1 MTGMLSA
8 ADLPATIPVFP
19 LPGALL
25 LPRARL
31 PLHIFEPRYLA
42 MLDDALKTSHRL
54 IGMIQPNAGLGGQ
67 NALHSIGCAGRVTA
81 FSETDD
87 GRYMITLTGS
97 SRFRLVEEVEGFT
110 PYRKCTVSWNGF
122 DRDLGGNEHD
132 AGLDR
137 DRFLKLLERY
147 FEAEE
152 LKTDWGSLCQADDEL
167 LINSLS
173 MLCPLTPEDKQAL
186 LEAPSLVTRRE
197 TLVTLLEFA
206 MRGGTGEEVMQ

>member
-1 MTGMLSA
+1 MFSA
-8 ADLPATIPVFP
+8 ADLPQTIPLFP

-42 MLDDALKTSHRL
+42 MLDDTLKTTHRL
-54 IGMIQPNAGLGGQ
+54 IGMIQPDTGPSGRNG
-67 NALHSIGCAGRVTA
+67 LHSIGCAGRVTA
-81 FSETDD
+81 FSETED
-87 GRYMITLTGS
+87 GRYLITLTGI
-97 SRFRLVEEVEGFT
+97 SRFRIVEEQEGFV
-110 PYRKCTVSWNGF
+110 PYRKFDVNWQGF
-122 DRDLGGNEHD
+122 DADLGGAERD

-137 DRFLKLLERY
+137 RRFLKLLERY

-152 LKTDWGSLCQADDEL
+152 LKTDWNSLCQAEDEL

-173 MLCPLTPEDKQAL
+173 MLCPLEPEDKQAL

-206 MRGGTGEEVMQ
+206 MRGGTGEELMQ